1 MNDASLEVYRSRAL
15 QLANAMRLCVEDC
28 PSYASAVALLAVHS
42 AISYND
48 ALHIRLT
55 GGRPKSE
62 DHRDA
67 FRSIK
72 KACQKA
78 NIDPTGLRHLEKLLS
93 VKTDISYGNKAVR
106 VEHAQVLNIEAQ
118 RFQAWA
124 EKNFGPG
131 EAIQ

>member
-1 MNDASLEVYRSRAL
+1 MNEASLEVYQSRAL
-15 QLANAMRLCVEDC
+15 QLANAMRLCAEDC

-55 GGRPKSE
+55 GGRPNSE
-62 DHRDA
+62 NHKDA
-67 FRSIK
+67 FRSTK

-78 NIDPTGLRHLEKLLS
+78 KIDSAGLRHLERLLS
-93 VKTDISYGNKAVR
+93 IKTDISYGNKAVR

-124 EKNFGPG
+124 ERNL
-131 EAIQ
+131 AIERTIQ